1 MTTGRQRQP
10 PGGRKVPDSCS
21 SSYRRLFTP
30 VAMATLHFTFRK
42 FHEHEDVIKKK
53 EKTMTT
59 TTNRP
64 TQPGWR
70 VDFLWRTSL
79 KPAAR

>member
-42 FHEHEDVIKKK
+42 FHEQEDVIKKK
-53 EKTMTT
+53 RKNNDNNNKQANSAWVE
-59 TTNRP
+59 
-64 TQPGWR
+64 G
-70 VDFLWRTSL
+70 
-79 KPAAR
+79 